1 MRSISIGMLCF
12 FSSISTVS
20 SYPVT
25 YTIVYWYDVN
35 VWHDLI
41 FRFGLWCMHGSV
53 CLCVFASDIYVDTSQ
68 EKKEFVQ
75 FSFFFIWLENRLRKK
90 AKTAHTIMRCPRAY
104 TQNHCIIID
113 AVPVCIMLLFHT
125 WSFSFVFLLLIKLT
139 WMLCFHICCCLLA
152 LFFYSS
158 NRYTYLLCY
167 IFFCPLI
174 LYPIESIRF
183 LFRLFFF
190 PFKVSRL
197 LPQTACL

>member
-1 MRSISIGMLCF
+1 MFL
-12 FSSISTVS
+12 SISTVS

-68 EKKEFVQ
+68 GKKRVCSIQ
-75 FSFFFIWLENRLRKK
+75 FFFIWLENRLRKK

-152 LFFYSS
+152 IFSTLQIDIH
-158 NRYTYLLCY
+158 TYY
-167 IFFCPLI
+167 AIFFLPINFVSDRIYSLPFLI
-174 LYPIESIRF
+174 V
-183 LFRLFFF
+183 FFSF
-190 PFKVSRL
+190 
-197 LPQTACL
+197 

>member
-1 MRSISIGMLCF
+1 MARSHISIWALVYAWECVLVCVCIWYLCRYITGKKKSLF
-12 FSSISTVS
+12 
-20 SYPVT
+20 
-25 YTIVYWYDVN
+25 N
-35 VWHDLI
+35 
-41 FRFGLWCMHGSV
+41 SV
-53 CLCVFASDIYVDTSQ
+53 
-68 EKKEFVQ
+68 
-75 FSFFFIWLENRLRKK
+75 FFIWLENRLRKK

-167 IFFCPLI
+167 IFF
-174 LYPIESIRF
+174 
-183 LFRLFFF
+183 
-190 PFKVSRL
+190 
-197 LPQTACL
+197 AH

>member
-1 MRSISIGMLCF
+1 MARSHISIWALVYAWECVLVCVCIWYLCRYITGKKKSLF
-12 FSSISTVS
+12 
-20 SYPVT
+20 
-25 YTIVYWYDVN
+25 N
-35 VWHDLI
+35 
-41 FRFGLWCMHGSV
+41 SV
-53 CLCVFASDIYVDTSQ
+53 V
-68 EKKEFVQ
+68 
-75 FSFFFIWLENRLRKK
+75 FFIWLENRLRKK

-152 LFFYSS
+152 LFSTLQIDIH
-158 NRYTYLLCY
+158 TYY
-167 IFFCPLI
+167 AIFFL
-174 LYPIESIRF
+174 PINFVSDRIYSLPFSIV
-183 LFRLFFF
+183 FFF